1 MLEDAVAKLQI
12 WDTAG
17 QERFRTI
24 TSAYYKGAHGII
36 VVYDMCNEQS
46 FVDIKEFWHGE
57 VYDSFINRSKNTGR
71 PMLSCTFWAIN
82 LIMTISLIKLK
93 CNFSVRKKILSG
105 TMLVPKQVIMSAMLS
120 IRWPRNCP
128 KYIRKLR
135 KNQLLA
141 MLSWIIF
148 WKRRINFSW
157 NLLLMFSQLK
167 RKNAVEKYSLLF
179 YIFNFTHFFY
189 Y

>member
-1 MLEDAVAKLQI
+1 MMLEDAVAKLQI

-93 CNFSVRKKILSG
+93 CNFSARKKILSG

-141 MLSWIIF
+141 MLS
-148 WKRRINFSW
+148 
-157 NLLLMFSQLK
+157 
-167 RKNAVEKYSLLF
+167 
-179 YIFNFTHFFY
+179 
-189 Y
+189 